1 MNSFPYHSLSQH
13 VSMPFFQTGQSTF
26 ARTFLQYST
35 VLQVY
40 LNIHSSK
47 ASGISILT
55 GKKKKNP
62 EENLMKIESKSLL
75 RKIELKCKV
84 QKELKP
90 QNTSSEGKLYL
101 IPHLFRKAMDKDGN
115 LPRTEGSG
123 LCLSGQ
129 LEHRGQK
136 KNVMKSLAEKKKKKR
151 KEVDPPFSTYC
162 LI

>member
-1 MNSFPYHSLSQH
+1 MS
-13 VSMPFFQTGQSTF
+13 FFQTGQSTF

-35 VLQVY
+35 ILQVY
-40 LNIHSSK
+40 VNIHSSK
-47 ASGISILT
+47 ASGISILME
-55 GKKKKNP
+55 KKKIRK
-62 EENLMKIESKSLL
+62 NLMKSESKSLL
-75 RKIELKCKV
+75 RKIKSKCKV

-101 IPHLFRKAMDKDGN
+101 IPHLFRKAMDKDEN

-136 KNVMKSLAEKKKKKR
+136 KNVMKSLAEKKKKK
-151 KEVDPPFSTYC
+151 KGGGSSFQYLLSYPTVHVGN
-162 LI
+162 